1 MEQAYNVFLLLGGIG
16 LFLFGISYM
25 GKGLEQ
31 AAGDNLR
38 VWLEKL
44 TTSPLKAVLV
54 GALATAAIQS
64 SGATMVMAVGF
75 VNAEMMTLS
84 QALYIMLGASIGTT
98 ITAQII
104 ALDIDPWA
112 PLILFIGIVLTQFIK
127 NRTAKKAG
135 AIVLGFGILFVGIN
149 LMGDAVKAMELGGL
163 VGNFLHN
170 VHNPVLSLLFG
181 ALFTLV
187 IQSSSAAV
195 GILQVIVAS
204 SLGATMGLEEV
215 VYMIMGMNVGAVAP
229 LVISSLSGNR
239 VTKRAAAAQTAV
251 KLLSAI
257 TFSILML
264 LIPAI
269 VNFVKGLSPSDVSRQ
284 VANFHTIYNSVS
296 AVLMFPLIKPVA
308 KMAEKIMPDAPG
320 DELFSRKLLYVT
332 NDLSKS
338 PAIMITQAHAEMMR
352 FADVCRTNLHTALES
367 FFERSEDKAEL
378 VIEREKTIN
387 YLNHEI
393 NSYLVSLY
401 SKGLPENDVSR
412 ISTMLSVTSDLER
425 IGDLAENIAEYTQA
439 SASNRAKFSD
449 DALRDLG
456 EMAERVEYMVD
467 LSMKAY
473 DQEDR
478 GLLAEARDVED
489 SVDAMQEEK
498 TENHIERLKANICD
512 PRGGVI
518 YTDMV
523 SDLERIADHAMNIAE
538 GMLGI
543 NASIEELAVEV

>member
-16 LFLFGISYM
+16 LFLFGINYM

-38 VWLEKL
+38 VWLERL

-75 VNAEMMTLS
+75 VNAQMMTLS

-112 PLILFIGIVLTQFIK
+112 PLILFIGILLTQFIK

-149 LMGDAVKAMELGGL
+149 LMGDAVKAMELGGM
-163 VGNFLHN
+163 VAGFLHN

-181 ALFTLV
+181 AVFTLV

-204 SLGATMGLEEV
+204 SLGASMGLEEV

-229 LVISSLSGNR
+229 LVLSALSGNR
-239 VTKRAAAAQTAV
+239 LSKRAAASQTAI

-257 TFSILML
+257 SFSILML
-264 LIPAI
+264 IFPAI
-269 VNFVKGLSPSDVSRQ
+269 IAFVKNLSPNDVSRQ

-308 KMAEKIMPDAPG
+308 KLAEKLMPDSAE
-320 DELFSRKLLYVT
+320 DEFYYRKLLYCS
-332 NDLSKS
+332 NDVSKS
-338 PAIMITQAHAEMMR
+338 PAIMITQAHKEIMR
-352 FADVCRTNLHTALES
+352 FADICRANLHTALES
-367 FFERSEDKAEL
+367 FFDRDEDKAEA

-387 YLNHEI
+387 FLNHEI

-401 SKGLPENDVSR
+401 GKGLHESDVSR
-412 ISTMLSVTSDLER
+412 VSTMLSVASDLER
-425 IGDLAENIAEYTQA
+425 IGDLAENIAEYTQIA
-439 SASNRAKFSD
+439 ASNKAKFSPA
-449 DALRDLG
+449 ALDDLG
-456 EMAERVEYMVD
+456 EMAEKVEYMVD
-467 LSMKAY
+467 LSMKCY
-473 DQEDR
+473 DKEDR
-478 GLLAEARDVED
+478 ELLAEARAVEEQ
-489 SVDAMQEEK
+489 VDAMQEEK
-498 TENHIERLKANICD
+498 TENHIERLKAEICD
-512 PRGGVI
+512 PRGGVV

-523 SDLERIADHAMNIAE
+523 SDLERISDHATNIAE
-538 GMLGI
+538 GILGI

>member
-16 LFLFGISYM
+16 LFLFGINYM

-38 VWLEKL
+38 VWLERL

-75 VNAEMMTLS
+75 VNAQMMTLS

-112 PLILFIGIVLTQFIK
+112 PLILFIGILLTQFIK

-149 LMGDAVKAMELGGL
+149 LMGDAVKAMELGGM
-163 VGNFLHN
+163 VAGFLHN

-181 ALFTLV
+181 AVFTLV

-204 SLGATMGLEEV
+204 SLGASMGLEEV

-229 LVISSLSGNR
+229 LVLSALSGNR
-239 VTKRAAAAQTAV
+239 LSKRAAASQTAI

-257 TFSILML
+257 SFSILML
-264 LIPAI
+264 IFPAI
-269 VNFVKGLSPSDVSRQ
+269 IAFVKNLSPNDVSRQ

-308 KMAEKIMPDAPG
+308 KLAEKLMPDSAE
-320 DELFSRKLLYVT
+320 DEFYSRKLLYCS
-332 NDLSKS
+332 NDVSKS
-338 PAIMITQAHAEMMR
+338 PAIMITQAHKEIMR
-352 FADVCRTNLHTALES
+352 FADICRANLHTALES
-367 FFERSEDKAEL
+367 FFDRDEDKAEA

-387 YLNHEI
+387 FLNHEI

-401 SKGLPENDVSR
+401 GKGLHESDVSR
-412 ISTMLSVTSDLER
+412 VSTMLSVASDLER
-425 IGDLAENIAEYTQA
+425 IGDLAENIAEYTQIA
-439 SASNRAKFSD
+439 ASNKAKFSPA
-449 DALRDLG
+449 ALDDLG
-456 EMAERVEYMVD
+456 EMAEKVEYMVD
-467 LSMKAY
+467 LSMKCY
-473 DQEDR
+473 DKEGR
-478 GLLAEARDVED
+478 ELLAEARAVEEQ
-489 SVDAMQEEK
+489 VDAMQEEK
-498 TENHIERLKANICD
+498 TENHIERLKAEICD
-512 PRGGVI
+512 PRGGVV

-523 SDLERIADHAMNIAE
+523 SDLERISDHATNIAE
-538 GMLGI
+538 GILGI

>member
-84 QALYIMLGASIGTT
+84 QALYIMLGAGTT

-181 ALFTLV
+181 AVFTLV

-425 IGDLAENIAEYTQA
+425 IGDLAENIAEYTHGGSVHEGLRPGRQR
-439 SASNRAKFSD
+439 SA
-449 DALRDLG
+449 
-456 EMAERVEYMVD
+456 
-467 LSMKAY
+467 
-473 DQEDR
+473 
-478 GLLAEARDVED
+478 
-489 SVDAMQEEK
+489 
-498 TENHIERLKANICD
+498 
-512 PRGGVI
+512 RGG
-518 YTDMV
+518 
-523 SDLERIADHAMNIAE
+523 ERRRGFRGRHAGREDGEPHRTPE
-538 GMLGI
+538 GQHLRPARRGHLHRHGERPGTYRRPRHEHRRRH
-543 NASIEELAVEV
+543 AGHQRFHRRTGRGSIKNNC

>member
-181 ALFTLV
+181 AVFTLV

-239 VTKRAAAAQTAV
+239 LTKRAAAAQTAV

-269 VNFVKGLSPSDVSRQ
+269 VNLVKGLSPNDVSRQ

-308 KMAEKIMPDAPG
+308 KIAEKVMPDAPG

-367 FFERSEDKAEL
+367 FFERDEDKAEL

-387 YLNHEI
+387 FLNHEI

-439 SASNRAKFSD
+439 SASNRARFSD

-478 GLLAEARDVED
+478 DLLAEARDVED

>member
-181 ALFTLV
+181 AVFTLV

-478 GLLAEARDVED
+478 DLLAEARDVED

>member
-38 VWLEKL
+38 VWLQKL

-54 GALATAAIQS
+54 GALATAVIQS

-112 PLILFIGIVLTQFIK
+112 PLILFLGIVLTQFIK

-135 AIVLGFGILFVGIN
+135 NIVLGFGILFVGIN

-163 VGNFLHN
+163 VGSFLHN

-181 ALFTLV
+181 AVFTLV

-204 SLGATMGLEEV
+204 SLGASMGLEEV

-239 VTKRAAAAQTAV
+239 LTKRAAAAQTAV

-269 VNFVKGLSPSDVSRQ
+269 VSFVKGLSPNDVSRQ

-308 KMAEKIMPDAPG
+308 KIAEKVMPDAPG

-338 PAIMITQAHAEMMR
+338 PAIMITQARAELMR
-352 FADVCRTNLHTALES
+352 FADVCRANLHTALES
-367 FFERSEDKAEL
+367 FFERDEDKAEL

-387 YLNHEI
+387 FLNHEI

-449 DALRDLG
+449 DALHDLG
-456 EMAERVEYMVD
+456 DMAERVEYMVD

-478 GLLAEARDVED
+478 SLLSEARDVED

-523 SDLERIADHAMNIAE
+523 SDLERISDHAMNIAE

-543 NASIEELAVEV
+543 NASIEELQVEV

>member
-112 PLILFIGIVLTQFIK
+112 PLILFLGIVLTQFIK

-135 AIVLGFGILFVGIN
+135 NIVLGFGILFVGIN

-239 VTKRAAAAQTAV
+239 LTKRAAAAQTVV

-269 VNFVKGLSPSDVSRQ
+269 VNLVKGLSPNDVSRQ

-338 PAIMITQAHAEMMR
+338 PAIMITQARAELMR
-352 FADVCRTNLHTALES
+352 FADVCRANLHTALES
-367 FFERSEDKAEL
+367 FFERDEDKAEL

-387 YLNHEI
+387 FLNHEI

-439 SASNRAKFSD
+439 SASNRAKFSE
-449 DALRDLG
+449 DALHDLG
-456 EMAERVEYMVD
+456 DMAERVEYMVD

-478 GLLAEARDVED
+478 SLLSEARDVED

-523 SDLERIADHAMNIAE
+523 SDLERISDHAMNIAE

-543 NASIEELAVEV
+543 NASIEELQVEV

>member
-38 VWLEKL
+38 VWLQKL

-54 GALATAAIQS
+54 GALATAVIQS

-112 PLILFIGIVLTQFIK
+112 PLILFLGIVLTQFIK

-135 AIVLGFGILFVGIN
+135 NIVLGFGILFVGIN

-181 ALFTLV
+181 AVFTLV

-204 SLGATMGLEEV
+204 SLGASMGLEEV

-239 VTKRAAAAQTAV
+239 LTKRAAAAQTAV

-269 VNFVKGLSPSDVSRQ
+269 VSLVKGLSPNDVSRQ

-308 KMAEKIMPDAPG
+308 KIAEKVMPDAPG

-338 PAIMITQAHAEMMR
+338 PAIMITQARAELMR
-352 FADVCRTNLHTALES
+352 FADVCRANLHTALES
-367 FFERSEDKAEL
+367 FFERDEDKAEL
-378 VIEREKTIN
+378 VLEREKTIN
-387 YLNHEI
+387 FLNHEI

-439 SASNRAKFSD
+439 SASNRAKFSE
-449 DALRDLG
+449 DALHDLG
-456 EMAERVEYMVD
+456 DMAERVEYMVD

-478 GLLAEARDVED
+478 SLLSEARDVED

-523 SDLERIADHAMNIAE
+523 SDLERISDHAMNIAE

-543 NASIEELAVEV
+543 NASIEELQVEV

>member
-1 MEQAYNVFLLLGGIG
+1 MEQAYNVFLLMGGIG
-16 LFLFGISYM
+16 LFLFGINYM

-38 VWLEKL
+38 VWLERL

-75 VNAEMMTLS
+75 VNAQMMTLS

-112 PLILFIGIVLTQFIK
+112 PLILFIGILLTQFIK

-163 VGNFLHN
+163 VASFLHN

-181 ALFTLV
+181 AVFTLV
-187 IQSSSAAV
+187 IQSSSASV

-204 SLGATMGLEEV
+204 SLGASMGLEEV

-229 LVISSLSGNR
+229 LVLSALSGNR
-239 VTKRAAAAQTAV
+239 LSKRAAASQTAI

-257 TFSILML
+257 SFSILML
-264 LIPAI
+264 LFPAI
-269 VNFVKGLSPSDVSRQ
+269 LSFVKNLSPNDVSRQ

-308 KMAEKIMPDAPG
+308 KLAEKLMPDSPE
-320 DELFSRKLLYVT
+320 DEFYSRKLLYCS
-332 NDLSKS
+332 NDVSKS
-338 PAIMITQAHAEMMR
+338 PAIMITQAHKEIMR
-352 FADVCRTNLHTALES
+352 FADICRANLHTALES
-367 FFERSEDKAEL
+367 FFDRDEDKAEA

-387 YLNHEI
+387 FLNHEI

-401 SKGLPENDVSR
+401 GKGLHESDVSR
-412 ISTMLSVTSDLER
+412 VSTMLSVASDLER
-425 IGDLAENIAEYTQA
+425 IGDLAENIAEYTQIA
-439 SASNRAKFSD
+439 ASNKAKFSPA
-449 DALRDLG
+449 ALDDLG
-456 EMAERVEYMVD
+456 EMAEKVEYMVD
-467 LSMKAY
+467 LSMKCY
-473 DQEDR
+473 DKEDR
-478 GLLAEARDVED
+478 ELLAEARAVEEQ
-489 SVDAMQEEK
+489 VDAMQEEK
-498 TENHIERLKANICD
+498 TENHIERLKAEICD
-512 PRGGVI
+512 PRGGVV

-523 SDLERIADHAMNIAE
+523 SDLERISDHATNIAE
-538 GMLGI
+538 GILGI

>member
-135 AIVLGFGILFVGIN
+135 NIVLGFGILFVGIN

-239 VTKRAAAAQTAV
+239 VTKRAAAAQTSV

-439 SASNRAKFSD
+439 SAANRAKFSD

-478 GLLAEARDVED
+478 DLLAEARDVED

>member
-1 MEQAYNVFLLLGGIG
+1 M
-16 LFLFGISYM
+16 
-25 GKGLEQ
+25 
-31 AAGDNLR
+31 
-38 VWLEKL
+38 
-44 TTSPLKAVLV
+44 
-54 GALATAAIQS
+54 
-64 SGATMVMAVGF
+64 
-75 VNAEMMTLS
+75 
-84 QALYIMLGASIGTT
+84 
-98 ITAQII
+98 
-104 ALDIDPWA
+104 
-112 PLILFIGIVLTQFIK
+112 
-127 NRTAKKAG
+127 
-135 AIVLGFGILFVGIN
+135 
-149 LMGDAVKAMELGGL
+149 
-163 VGNFLHN
+163 
-170 VHNPVLSLLFG
+170 
-181 ALFTLV
+181 
-187 IQSSSAAV
+187 
-195 GILQVIVAS
+195 
-204 SLGATMGLEEV
+204 
-215 VYMIMGMNVGAVAP
+215 
-229 LVISSLSGNR
+229 
-239 VTKRAAAAQTAV
+239 
-251 KLLSAI
+251 
-257 TFSILML
+257 
-264 LIPAI
+264 
-269 VNFVKGLSPSDVSRQ
+269 
-284 VANFHTIYNSVS
+284 ANFHTIYNSVS

-478 GLLAEARDVED
+478 DLLAEARDVED

>member
-1 MEQAYNVFLLLGGIG
+1 MEQVYNVFLLLGGIG

-75 VNAEMMTLS
+75 VNAQMMTLS
-84 QALYIMLGASIGTT
+84 QALYVMLGASIGTT

-112 PLILFIGIVLTQFIK
+112 PLILFIGILLTQFIK
-127 NRTAKKAG
+127 NRMAKKAG

-163 VGNFLHN
+163 VGSFLHN
-170 VHNPVLSLLFG
+170 VHNPILAVLFG
-181 ALFTLV
+181 CLFTLV

-195 GILQVIVAS
+195 GILQVLVAS
-204 SLGATMGLEEV
+204 SLGSSLNLEEV
-215 VYMIMGMNVGAVAP
+215 VFMIMGMNIGAVAP

-239 VTKRAAAAQTAV
+239 LSKRAAASQTAI
-251 KLLSAI
+251 KILSAVL
-257 TFSILML
+257 FSILML
-264 LIPAI
+264 IFPAI
-269 VNFVKGLSPSDVSRQ
+269 VTFVKNLSPNDVSRQ
-284 VANFHTIYNSVS
+284 VANFHTIYNTVC

-308 KMAEKIMPDAPG
+308 NMAEKLMPDSAE
-320 DELFSRKLLYVT
+320 DEFYSRKLLYCTTDV
-332 NDLSKS
+332 SKS
-338 PAIMITQAHAEMMR
+338 PAIMITQAHKEIMR
-352 FADVCRTNLHTALES
+352 FADICRGNLHTALES
-367 FFERSEDKAEL
+367 FFEHNEDKAEA

-387 YLNHEI
+387 FLNHEI

-401 SKGLPENDVSR
+401 GKGLHESDVSR
-412 ISTMLSVTSDLER
+412 VSTMLSVASDLER
-425 IGDLAENIAEYTQA
+425 IGDLAENIAEYTQIA
-439 SASNRAKFSD
+439 SSNRAKFSD
-449 DALRDLG
+449 AGLRDLS
-456 EMAERVEYMVD
+456 EMAEKVEYMVD

-473 DQEDR
+473 DKEDR
-478 GLLAEARDVED
+478 QLLEEARAVEE

-498 TENHIERLKANICD
+498 TENHIERLKQNICD

-523 SDLERIADHAMNIAE
+523 SDLERISDHAMNIAE

>member
-181 ALFTLV
+181 AVFTLV

-478 GLLAEARDVED
+478 DLLAEARDVED
-489 SVDAMQEEK
+489 SVDDMQEEK

>member
-112 PLILFIGIVLTQFIK
+112 PLILFLGIVLTQFIK

-149 LMGDAVKAMELGGL
+149 LMGDAVKAMELGGR

-181 ALFTLV
+181 AVFTLV

-239 VTKRAAAAQTAV
+239 LTKRAAAAQTAV

-338 PAIMITQAHAEMMR
+338 PAIMITQEHAEMMR

-478 GLLAEARDVED
+478 DLLAEARDVED
-489 SVDAMQEEK
+489 SVDDMQEEK

>member
-16 LFLFGISYM
+16 LFLFGINYM

-75 VNAEMMTLS
+75 VNAQMMTLS

-112 PLILFIGIVLTQFIK
+112 PLILFIGILLTQFIK

-149 LMGDAVKAMELGGL
+149 LMGDAVKAMELGGM
-163 VGNFLHN
+163 VASFLHN

-181 ALFTLV
+181 AVFTLV

-204 SLGATMGLEEV
+204 SLGASMGLEEV

-229 LVISSLSGNR
+229 LVLSALSGNR
-239 VTKRAAAAQTAV
+239 LSKRAAASQTAI

-257 TFSILML
+257 SFSILML
-264 LIPAI
+264 IFPAI
-269 VNFVKGLSPSDVSRQ
+269 ITFVKNLSPNDVSRQ

-308 KMAEKIMPDAPG
+308 KLAEKLMPDSAE
-320 DELFSRKLLYVT
+320 DEFYSRKLLYCS
-332 NDLSKS
+332 NDVSKS
-338 PAIMITQAHAEMMR
+338 PAIMITQAHKEIMR
-352 FADVCRTNLHTALES
+352 FADICRANLHTALES
-367 FFERSEDKAEL
+367 FFDRDEDKAEA

-387 YLNHEI
+387 FLNHEI

-401 SKGLPENDVSR
+401 GKGLHESDVSR
-412 ISTMLSVTSDLER
+412 VSTMLSVASDLER
-425 IGDLAENIAEYTQA
+425 IGDLAENIAEYTQIA
-439 SASNRAKFSD
+439 ASNKAKFSPA
-449 DALRDLG
+449 ALDDLG
-456 EMAERVEYMVD
+456 EMAEKVEYMVD
-467 LSMKAY
+467 LSMKCY
-473 DQEDR
+473 DKEDR
-478 GLLAEARDVED
+478 ELLTEARAVEEQ
-489 SVDAMQEEK
+489 VDAMQEEK
-498 TENHIERLKANICD
+498 TENHIERLKAEICD
-512 PRGGVI
+512 PRGGVV

-523 SDLERIADHAMNIAE
+523 SDLERISDHATNIAE
-538 GMLGI
+538 GILGI

>member
-181 ALFTLV
+181 AVFTLV

-308 KMAEKIMPDAPG
+308 KIAEKVMPDAPG

-387 YLNHEI
+387 FLNHEI

-478 GLLAEARDVED
+478 DLLAEARDVED

>member
-149 LMGDAVKAMELGGL
+149 PMGDAVKAMELGGL

-181 ALFTLV
+181 AVFTLV

-239 VTKRAAAAQTAV
+239 VTKRAATAQTAV

-478 GLLAEARDVED
+478 DLLAEAREVED

>member
-75 VNAEMMTLS
+75 VNAQMMTLS

-112 PLILFIGIVLTQFIK
+112 PLILFIGLLLTQFIK

-163 VGNFLHN
+163 VASFLHN

-187 IQSSSAAV
+187 IQSSSASV

-204 SLGATMGLEEV
+204 SLGASMGLEEV

-229 LVISSLSGNR
+229 LVLSALSGNR
-239 VTKRAAAAQTAV
+239 LSKRAATSQTAI

-257 TFSILML
+257 SFSILML
-264 LIPAI
+264 IFPAI
-269 VNFVKGLSPSDVSRQ
+269 IAFVKNLSPNDVSRQ

-308 KMAEKIMPDAPG
+308 KLAEKLMPDSAE
-320 DELFSRKLLYVT
+320 DEFYSRKLLYCS
-332 NDLSKS
+332 NDVSKS
-338 PAIMITQAHAEMMR
+338 PAIMITQAHKEIMR
-352 FADVCRTNLHTALES
+352 FADICRANLHTALES
-367 FFERSEDKAEL
+367 FFDRDEDKAEA

-387 YLNHEI
+387 FLNHEI

-401 SKGLPENDVSR
+401 GKGLHESDVSR
-412 ISTMLSVTSDLER
+412 VSTMLSVASDLER
-425 IGDLAENIAEYTQA
+425 IGDLAENIAEYTQIV
-439 SASNRAKFSD
+439 ASNKAKFSPA
-449 DALRDLG
+449 ALDDLG
-456 EMAERVEYMVD
+456 EMAEKVEYMVD

-473 DQEDR
+473 DKEDR
-478 GLLAEARDVED
+478 ELLAEARAVEEQ
-489 SVDAMQEEK
+489 VDAMQEEK
-498 TENHIERLKANICD
+498 TENHIERLKAEICD
-512 PRGGVI
+512 PRGGVV

-523 SDLERIADHAMNIAE
+523 SDLERISDHATNIAE
-538 GMLGI
+538 GILGI

>member
-75 VNAEMMTLS
+75 VNAQMMTLS

-112 PLILFIGIVLTQFIK
+112 PLILFIGLLLAQFIK
-127 NRTAKKAG
+127 NRTAKKIG

-163 VGNFLHN
+163 VASFLHN

-181 ALFTLV
+181 AAFTLV
-187 IQSSSAAV
+187 IQSSSASV

-204 SLGATMGLEEV
+204 SLGASMGLEEV

-229 LVISSLSGNR
+229 LVLSALSGNR
-239 VTKRAAAAQTAV
+239 LSKRAAASQTAI

-257 TFSILML
+257 SFSILML
-264 LIPAI
+264 IFPAI
-269 VNFVKGLSPSDVSRQ
+269 IAFVKNLSPNDVSRQ

-308 KMAEKIMPDAPG
+308 KLAEKLMPDSPE
-320 DELFSRKLLYVT
+320 DEFYSRKLLYCS
-332 NDLSKS
+332 NDVSKS
-338 PAIMITQAHAEMMR
+338 PAIMITQAHKEIMR
-352 FADVCRTNLHTALES
+352 FADICRANLHTALES
-367 FFERSEDKAEL
+367 FFDRDEDKAEA

-387 YLNHEI
+387 FLNHEI

-401 SKGLPENDVSR
+401 GKGLHESDVSR
-412 ISTMLSVTSDLER
+412 VSTMLSVASDLER
-425 IGDLAENIAEYTQA
+425 IGDLAENIAEYTQIA
-439 SASNRAKFSD
+439 ASNKAKFSPA
-449 DALRDLG
+449 ALDDLG
-456 EMAERVEYMVD
+456 EMAEKVEYMVD

-473 DQEDR
+473 DKEDR
-478 GLLAEARDVED
+478 ELLAEARAVEEQ
-489 SVDAMQEEK
+489 VDAMQEEK
-498 TENHIERLKANICD
+498 TENHIERLKAEICD
-512 PRGGVI
+512 PRGGVV

-523 SDLERIADHAMNIAE
+523 SDLERISDHATNIAE
-538 GMLGI
+538 GILGI

>member
-1 MEQAYNVFLLLGGIG
+1 M
-16 LFLFGISYM
+16 
-25 GKGLEQ
+25 
-31 AAGDNLR
+31 
-38 VWLEKL
+38 
-44 TTSPLKAVLV
+44 
-54 GALATAAIQS
+54 
-64 SGATMVMAVGF
+64 
-75 VNAEMMTLS
+75 
-84 QALYIMLGASIGTT
+84 
-98 ITAQII
+98 
-104 ALDIDPWA
+104 
-112 PLILFIGIVLTQFIK
+112 
-127 NRTAKKAG
+127 
-135 AIVLGFGILFVGIN
+135 
-149 LMGDAVKAMELGGL
+149 
-163 VGNFLHN
+163 
-170 VHNPVLSLLFG
+170 
-181 ALFTLV
+181 
-187 IQSSSAAV
+187 
-195 GILQVIVAS
+195 
-204 SLGATMGLEEV
+204 
-215 VYMIMGMNVGAVAP
+215 AP

-387 YLNHEI
+387 YLN
-393 NSYLVSLY
+393 
-401 SKGLPENDVSR
+401 PR

-478 GLLAEARDVED
+478 DLLAEARDVED

>member
-75 VNAEMMTLS
+75 VNAQMMTLS

-112 PLILFIGIVLTQFIK
+112 PLILFIGLLLAQFIK
-127 NRTAKKAG
+127 NRTAKKIG

-163 VGNFLHN
+163 VASFLHN

-181 ALFTLV
+181 AAFTLV
-187 IQSSSAAV
+187 IQRSSASV

-204 SLGATMGLEEV
+204 SLGASMGLEEV

-229 LVISSLSGNR
+229 LVLSALSGNR
-239 VTKRAAAAQTAV
+239 LSKRAAASQTAI

-257 TFSILML
+257 SFSILML
-264 LIPAI
+264 IFPAI
-269 VNFVKGLSPSDVSRQ
+269 ITFVKNLSPNDVSRQ

-308 KMAEKIMPDAPG
+308 KLAEKLMPDSAE
-320 DELFSRKLLYVT
+320 DEFYSRKLLYCS
-332 NDLSKS
+332 NDVSKS
-338 PAIMITQAHAEMMR
+338 PAIMITQAHKEIMR
-352 FADVCRTNLHTALES
+352 FADICRANLHTALES
-367 FFERSEDKAEL
+367 FFDRDEDKAEA

-387 YLNHEI
+387 FLNHEI

-401 SKGLPENDVSR
+401 GKGLHESDVSR
-412 ISTMLSVTSDLER
+412 VSTMLSVASDLER
-425 IGDLAENIAEYTQA
+425 IGDLAENIAEYTQIA
-439 SASNRAKFSD
+439 ASNKAKFSPA
-449 DALRDLG
+449 ALDDLG
-456 EMAERVEYMVD
+456 EMAEKVEYMVD
-467 LSMKAY
+467 LSMKCY
-473 DQEDR
+473 DKEDR
-478 GLLAEARDVED
+478 ELLAEARAVEEQ
-489 SVDAMQEEK
+489 VDAMQEEK
-498 TENHIERLKANICD
+498 TENHIERLKAEICD
-512 PRGGVI
+512 PRGGVV

-523 SDLERIADHAMNIAE
+523 SDLERISDHATNIAE
-538 GMLGI
+538 GILGI

>member
-16 LFLFGISYM
+16 LFLFGINYM

-38 VWLEKL
+38 VWLERL

-75 VNAEMMTLS
+75 VNAQMMTLS

-112 PLILFIGIVLTQFIK
+112 PLILFIGILLTQFIK

-163 VGNFLHN
+163 VASFLHN

-181 ALFTLV
+181 AAFTLV
-187 IQSSSAAV
+187 IQSSSASV

-204 SLGATMGLEEV
+204 SLGASMGLEEV

-229 LVISSLSGNR
+229 LVLSALSGNR
-239 VTKRAAAAQTAV
+239 LSKRAAASQTAI
-251 KLLSAI
+251 KILSALS
-257 TFSILML
+257 FSILML
-264 LIPAI
+264 IFPAI
-269 VNFVKGLSPSDVSRQ
+269 IAFVKNLSPNDVSRQ

-308 KMAEKIMPDAPG
+308 KLAEKLMPDSAE
-320 DELFSRKLLYVT
+320 DEFFSRKLLYCS
-332 NDLSKS
+332 NDVSKS
-338 PAIMITQAHAEMMR
+338 PAIMITQAHKEIMR
-352 FADVCRTNLHTALES
+352 FADICRANLHTALES
-367 FFERSEDKAEL
+367 FFDRDEDKAEA

-387 YLNHEI
+387 FLNHEI

-401 SKGLPENDVSR
+401 GKGLHESDVSR
-412 ISTMLSVTSDLER
+412 VSTMLSVASDLER
-425 IGDLAENIAEYTQA
+425 IGDLAENIAEYTQIA
-439 SASNRAKFSD
+439 ASNKAKFSPA
-449 DALRDLG
+449 ALDDLG
-456 EMAERVEYMVD
+456 EMAEKVEYMVD
-467 LSMKAY
+467 LSMKCY
-473 DQEDR
+473 DKEDR
-478 GLLAEARDVED
+478 ELLAEARAVEEQ
-489 SVDAMQEEK
+489 VDAMQEEK
-498 TENHIERLKANICD
+498 TENHIERLKAEICD
-512 PRGGVI
+512 PRGGVV

-523 SDLERIADHAMNIAE
+523 SDLERISDHATNIAE
-538 GMLGI
+538 GILGI

>member
-75 VNAEMMTLS
+75 VNAQMMTLS

-112 PLILFIGIVLTQFIK
+112 PLILFLGIVLTQFIK

-135 AIVLGFGILFVGIN
+135 NIVLGFGILFVGIN

-257 TFSILML
+257 SFSILML
-264 LIPAI
+264 IFPAI
-269 VNFVKGLSPSDVSRQ
+269 LSFVKNLSPNDVSRQ

-308 KMAEKIMPDAPG
+308 KLAEKLMPDSPE
-320 DELFSRKLLYVT
+320 DEFYSRKLLYCT
-332 NDLSKS
+332 NDVSKS
-338 PAIMITQAHAEMMR
+338 PAIMITQAHKEIMR
-352 FADVCRTNLHTALES
+352 FADICRANLHTALES
-367 FFERSEDKAEL
+367 FFDRDEDKAEA

-387 YLNHEI
+387 FLNHEI

-401 SKGLPENDVSR
+401 GKGLHESDVSR
-412 ISTMLSVTSDLER
+412 VSTMLSVASDLER
-425 IGDLAENIAEYTQA
+425 IGDLAENIAEYTQIA
-439 SASNRAKFSD
+439 ASNKAKFSPA
-449 DALRDLG
+449 ALDDLG
-456 EMAERVEYMVD
+456 EMAEKVEYMVD

-473 DQEDR
+473 DKEDR
-478 GLLAEARDVED
+478 ELLAEAREVEEQ
-489 SVDAMQEEK
+489 VDAMQEEK

>member
-54 GALATAAIQS
+54 GALATAVIQS

-112 PLILFIGIVLTQFIK
+112 PLILFLGIVLTQFIK

-135 AIVLGFGILFVGIN
+135 NIVLGFGILFVGIN

-181 ALFTLV
+181 AVFTLV

-204 SLGATMGLEEV
+204 SLGASMGLEEV

-239 VTKRAAAAQTAV
+239 LTKRAAAAQTAV

-257 TFSILML
+257 TFSILIL

-269 VNFVKGLSPSDVSRQ
+269 VSFVKGLSPNDVSRQ

-308 KMAEKIMPDAPG
+308 KIAEKVMPDAPG

-338 PAIMITQAHAEMMR
+338 PAIMITQARAELMR
-352 FADVCRTNLHTALES
+352 FADVCRANLHTALES
-367 FFERSEDKAEL
+367 FFERDEDKAEL
-378 VIEREKTIN
+378 VLEREKTIN
-387 YLNHEI
+387 FLNHEI

-439 SASNRAKFSD
+439 SASNRAKFSE
-449 DALRDLG
+449 DALHDLG
-456 EMAERVEYMVD
+456 DMAERVEYMVD

-478 GLLAEARDVED
+478 SLLSEARDVED

-523 SDLERIADHAMNIAE
+523 SDLERISDHAMNIAE

-543 NASIEELAVEV
+543 NASIEELQVEV

>member
-16 LFLFGISYM
+16 LFLFGINYM

-38 VWLEKL
+38 VWLERL

-75 VNAEMMTLS
+75 VNAQMMTLS

-112 PLILFIGIVLTQFIK
+112 PLILFIGILLTQFIK
-127 NRTAKKAG
+127 NRTATKAG

-149 LMGDAVKAMELGGL
+149 LMGDAVKAMELGGM
-163 VGNFLHN
+163 VAGFLHN

-181 ALFTLV
+181 AVFTLV

-204 SLGATMGLEEV
+204 SLGASMGLEEV

-229 LVISSLSGNR
+229 LVLSALSGNR
-239 VTKRAAAAQTAV
+239 LSKRAAASQTAI

-257 TFSILML
+257 SFSILML
-264 LIPAI
+264 IFPAI
-269 VNFVKGLSPSDVSRQ
+269 IAFVKNLSPNDVSRQ

-308 KMAEKIMPDAPG
+308 KLAEKLMPDSAE
-320 DELFSRKLLYVT
+320 DEFYSRKLLYCS
-332 NDLSKS
+332 NDVSKS
-338 PAIMITQAHAEMMR
+338 PAIMITQAHKEIMR
-352 FADVCRTNLHTALES
+352 FADICRANLHTALES
-367 FFERSEDKAEL
+367 FFDRDEDKAEA

-387 YLNHEI
+387 FLNHEI

-401 SKGLPENDVSR
+401 GKGLHESDVSR
-412 ISTMLSVTSDLER
+412 VSTMLSVASDLER
-425 IGDLAENIAEYTQA
+425 IGDLAENIAEYTQIA
-439 SASNRAKFSD
+439 ASNKAKFSPA
-449 DALRDLG
+449 ALDDLG
-456 EMAERVEYMVD
+456 EMAEKVEYMVD
-467 LSMKAY
+467 LSMKCY
-473 DQEDR
+473 DKEDR
-478 GLLAEARDVED
+478 ELLAEARAVEEQ
-489 SVDAMQEEK
+489 VDAMQEEK
-498 TENHIERLKANICD
+498 TENHIERLKAEICD
-512 PRGGVI
+512 PRGGVV

-523 SDLERIADHAMNIAE
+523 SDLERISDHATNIAE
-538 GMLGI
+538 GILGI

>member
-181 ALFTLV
+181 AVFTLV

-239 VTKRAAAAQTAV
+239 LTKRAAAAQTAV

-269 VNFVKGLSPSDVSRQ
+269 VNFVKGLSPNDVSRQ

-478 GLLAEARDVED
+478 DLLAEARDVED

>member
-75 VNAEMMTLS
+75 VNAQMMTLS

-112 PLILFIGIVLTQFIK
+112 PLILFLGIVLTQFIK

-135 AIVLGFGILFVGIN
+135 NIVLGFGILFVGIN

-163 VGNFLHN
+163 VASFLHN

-229 LVISSLSGNR
+229 LVLSALSGNR
-239 VTKRAAAAQTAV
+239 LSKRAAASQTAI

-257 TFSILML
+257 SFSILML

-269 VNFVKGLSPSDVSRQ
+269 VNLVKGLSPNDVSRQ

-308 KMAEKIMPDAPG
+308 KLAEKLMPDSAE
-320 DELFSRKLLYVT
+320 DEFYSRKLLYCT
-332 NDLSKS
+332 NDVSKS
-338 PAIMITQAHAEMMR
+338 PAIMITQAHKEIMR
-352 FADVCRTNLHTALES
+352 FADICRANLHTALES
-367 FFERSEDKAEL
+367 FFDRDEDKAEA

-387 YLNHEI
+387 FLNHEI
-393 NSYLVSLY
+393 NTYLVSLY
-401 SKGLPENDVSR
+401 GKGLHESDVSR
-412 ISTMLSVTSDLER
+412 VSTMLSVASDLER
-425 IGDLAENIAEYTQA
+425 IGDLAENIAEYTQIA
-439 SASNRAKFSD
+439 ASNKAKFSPA
-449 DALRDLG
+449 ALDDLG
-456 EMAERVEYMVD
+456 EMAEKVEYMVD
-467 LSMKAY
+467 LSMKCY
-473 DQEDR
+473 DKEDR
-478 GLLAEARDVED
+478 ELLAEARAVEEQ
-489 SVDAMQEEK
+489 VDAMQEEK
-498 TENHIERLKANICD
+498 TENHIERLKAEICD
-512 PRGGVI
+512 PRGGVV

-523 SDLERIADHAMNIAE
+523 SDLERISDHATNIAE
-538 GMLGI
+538 GILGI

>member
-16 LFLFGISYM
+16 LFLFGINYM

-38 VWLEKL
+38 VWLERL

-75 VNAEMMTLS
+75 VNAQMMTLS

-112 PLILFIGIVLTQFIK
+112 PLILFIGILLTQFIK
-127 NRTAKKAG
+127 NRTAKKIG

-149 LMGDAVKAMELGGL
+149 LMGDAVKAMELGGM
-163 VGNFLHN
+163 VAGFLHN

-181 ALFTLV
+181 AVFTLV

-204 SLGATMGLEEV
+204 SLGASMGLEEV

-229 LVISSLSGNR
+229 LVLSALSGNR
-239 VTKRAAAAQTAV
+239 LSKRAAASQTAI

-257 TFSILML
+257 SFSILML
-264 LIPAI
+264 IFPAI
-269 VNFVKGLSPSDVSRQ
+269 IAFVKNLSPNDVSRQ

-308 KMAEKIMPDAPG
+308 KLAEKLMPDSAE
-320 DELFSRKLLYVT
+320 DEFYSRKLLYCS
-332 NDLSKS
+332 NDVSKS
-338 PAIMITQAHAEMMR
+338 PAIMITQAHKEIMR
-352 FADVCRTNLHTALES
+352 FADICRANLHTALES
-367 FFERSEDKAEL
+367 FFDRDEDKAEA

-387 YLNHEI
+387 FLNHEI

-401 SKGLPENDVSR
+401 GKGLHESDVSR
-412 ISTMLSVTSDLER
+412 VSTMLSVASDLER
-425 IGDLAENIAEYTQA
+425 IGDLAENIAEYTQIA
-439 SASNRAKFSD
+439 ASNKAKFSPA
-449 DALRDLG
+449 ALDDLG
-456 EMAERVEYMVD
+456 EMAEKVEYMVD
-467 LSMKAY
+467 LSMKCY
-473 DQEDR
+473 DKEDR
-478 GLLAEARDVED
+478 ELLAEARAVEEQ
-489 SVDAMQEEK
+489 VDAMQEEK
-498 TENHIERLKANICD
+498 TENHIERLKAEICD
-512 PRGGVI
+512 PRGGVV

-523 SDLERIADHAMNIAE
+523 SDLERISDHATNIAE
-538 GMLGI
+538 GILGI

>member
-54 GALATAAIQS
+54 GALATAVIQS

-112 PLILFIGIVLTQFIK
+112 PLILFLGIVLTQFIK

-135 AIVLGFGILFVGIN
+135 NIVLGFGILFVGIN

-181 ALFTLV
+181 AVFTLV

-204 SLGATMGLEEV
+204 SLGASMGLEEV

-239 VTKRAAAAQTAV
+239 LTKRAAAAQTAV

-269 VNFVKGLSPSDVSRQ
+269 VSLVKGLSPNDVSRQ

-308 KMAEKIMPDAPG
+308 KIAEKVMPDAPG

-338 PAIMITQAHAEMMR
+338 PAIMITQARAELMR
-352 FADVCRTNLHTALES
+352 FADVCRANLHTALES
-367 FFERSEDKAEL
+367 FFERDEDKAEL
-378 VIEREKTIN
+378 VLEREKTIN
-387 YLNHEI
+387 FLNHEI

-439 SASNRAKFSD
+439 SASNRAKFSE
-449 DALRDLG
+449 DALHDLG
-456 EMAERVEYMVD
+456 DMAERVEYMVD

-478 GLLAEARDVED
+478 SLLSEARDVED

-523 SDLERIADHAMNIAE
+523 SDLERISDHAMNIAE

-543 NASIEELAVEV
+543 NASIEELQVEV

>member
-44 TTSPLKAVLV
+44 TTSPLKAVVV

-75 VNAEMMTLS
+75 VNAQMMTLS
-84 QALYIMLGASIGTT
+84 QALYVMLGASIGTT

-112 PLILFIGIVLTQFIK
+112 PLILFLGILLTQFVK

-163 VGNFLHN
+163 VGSFLHN
-170 VHNPVLSLLFG
+170 VHNPVLAMLFG

-204 SLGATMGLEEV
+204 TLGATMGLEEV

-239 VTKRAAAAQTAV
+239 LTKRAAAAQTTV

-269 VNFVKGLSPSDVSRQ
+269 VNLVKGLSPNDVSRQ

-456 EMAERVEYMVD
+456 EMAEKVEYMVD

-478 GLLAEARDVED
+478 GLLAEVREVED
-489 SVDAMQEEK
+489 SVDDMQEEK

-523 SDLERIADHAMNIAE
+523 SDLERISDHAMNIAE

-543 NASIEELAVEV
+543 NASIEDLQVEV

>member
-75 VNAEMMTLS
+75 VNAQMMTLS

-112 PLILFIGIVLTQFIK
+112 PLILFIGLLLAQFIK
-127 NRTAKKAG
+127 NRTAKKIG

-163 VGNFLHN
+163 VASFLHN

-181 ALFTLV
+181 AAFTLV
-187 IQSSSAAV
+187 IQSSSASV

-204 SLGATMGLEEV
+204 SLGASMGLEEV

-229 LVISSLSGNR
+229 LVLSALSGNR
-239 VTKRAAAAQTAV
+239 LSKRAAASQTAI

-257 TFSILML
+257 SFSILML
-264 LIPAI
+264 IFPAI
-269 VNFVKGLSPSDVSRQ
+269 IAFVKNLSPNDVSRQ

-308 KMAEKIMPDAPG
+308 KLAEKLMPDSAE
-320 DELFSRKLLYVT
+320 DEFYSRKLLYCS
-332 NDLSKS
+332 NDVSKS
-338 PAIMITQAHAEMMR
+338 PAIMITQAHKEIMR
-352 FADVCRTNLHTALES
+352 FADICRANLHTALES
-367 FFERSEDKAEL
+367 FFDRDEDKAEA

-387 YLNHEI
+387 FLNHEI

-401 SKGLPENDVSR
+401 GKGLHESDVSR
-412 ISTMLSVTSDLER
+412 VSTMLSVASDLER
-425 IGDLAENIAEYTQA
+425 IGDLAENIAEYTQIA
-439 SASNRAKFSD
+439 ASNKAKFSPA
-449 DALRDLG
+449 ALDDLG
-456 EMAERVEYMVD
+456 EMAEKVEYMVD

-473 DQEDR
+473 DKEDR
-478 GLLAEARDVED
+478 ELLAEARAVEEQ
-489 SVDAMQEEK
+489 VDAMQEEK
-498 TENHIERLKANICD
+498 TENHIERLKAEICD
-512 PRGGVI
+512 PRGGVV

-523 SDLERIADHAMNIAE
+523 SDLERISDHATNIAE
-538 GMLGI
+538 GILGI

>member
-1 MEQAYNVFLLLGGIG
+1 MEQVYNVFLLLGGIG
-16 LFLFGISYM
+16 LFLFGISFM

-75 VNAEMMTLS
+75 VNAQMMTLS
-84 QALYIMLGASIGTT
+84 QALYVMLGASIGTT

-112 PLILFIGIVLTQFIK
+112 PLILFIGILLTQFIK

-135 AIVLGFGILFVGIN
+135 AIILGFGILFVGIN

-163 VGNFLHN
+163 VGSFLHN
-170 VHNPVLSLLFG
+170 VHNPILAILFG

-195 GILQVIVAS
+195 GILQVLVAS
-204 SLGATMGLEEV
+204 SLGASLDLEEV
-215 VYMIMGMNVGAVAP
+215 VFMIMGMNIGAVAP

-239 VTKRAAAAQTAV
+239 LSKRAAASQTAI
-251 KLLSAI
+251 KILSAI
-257 TFSILML
+257 LFSILML
-264 LIPAI
+264 IAPAI
-269 VNFVKGLSPSDVSRQ
+269 VSFVKNLSPNDVSRQ
-284 VANFHTIYNSVS
+284 VANFHTIYNTVS

-308 KMAEKIMPDAPG
+308 KMAEKLMPDSAE
-320 DELFSRKLLYVT
+320 DEFFSRKLLYVT
-332 NDLSKS
+332 NDVSKS
-338 PAIMITQAHAEMMR
+338 PAIMITQAHREIMR
-352 FADVCRTNLHTALES
+352 FADVCRANLHTALES
-367 FFERSEDKAEL
+367 FFERDEDKAET

-387 YLNHEI
+387 FLHHEI

-401 SKGLPENDVSR
+401 GKGLPESDVSR
-412 ISTMLSVTSDLER
+412 VSTMLSVASDLER
-425 IGDLAENIAEYTQA
+425 IGDLAENIAEYTQTA
-439 SASNRAKFSD
+439 ASNRAKFSD
-449 DALRDLG
+449 GGLKDLG

-473 DQEDR
+473 DKEDR
-478 GLLAEARDVED
+478 GLLEEARTVED

-498 TENHIERLKANICD
+498 TENHIERLKDNICE
-512 PRGGVI
+512 PRSGVI

-538 GMLGI
+538 GILGI
-543 NASIEELAVEV
+543 NASIEELQVEV

>member
-112 PLILFIGIVLTQFIK
+112 PLILFLGIVLTQFIK

-239 VTKRAAAAQTAV
+239 LTKRAAAAQTAV

-269 VNFVKGLSPSDVSRQ
+269 VNLVKGLSPNDVSRQ

-308 KMAEKIMPDAPG
+308 KIAEKVMPDAPG

-338 PAIMITQAHAEMMR
+338 PAIMITQARAELMR
-352 FADVCRTNLHTALES
+352 FADVCRANLHTALES
-367 FFERSEDKAEL
+367 FFERDEDKAEL

-387 YLNHEI
+387 FLNHEI

-439 SASNRAKFSD
+439 SASNRAKFSE
-449 DALRDLG
+449 DALHDLG
-456 EMAERVEYMVD
+456 DMAERVEYMVD

-478 GLLAEARDVED
+478 SLLSEARDVED

-523 SDLERIADHAMNIAE
+523 SDLERISDHAMNIAE
-538 GMLGI
+538 GMLVI
-543 NASIEELAVEV
+543 NASIEELQVEV

>member
-16 LFLFGISYM
+16 LFLFGINYM

-75 VNAEMMTLS
+75 VNAQMMTLS

-112 PLILFIGIVLTQFIK
+112 PLILFIGILLTQFIK

-163 VGNFLHN
+163 VASFLHN

-187 IQSSSAAV
+187 IQSSSASV

-204 SLGATMGLEEV
+204 SLGASMGLEEV

-229 LVISSLSGNR
+229 LVLSALSGNR
-239 VTKRAAAAQTAV
+239 LSKRAAASQTAI
-251 KLLSAI
+251 KILSALS
-257 TFSILML
+257 FSILML
-264 LIPAI
+264 IFPAI
-269 VNFVKGLSPSDVSRQ
+269 IAFVKNLSPNDVSRQ

-308 KMAEKIMPDAPG
+308 KIAEKLMPDSAE
-320 DELFSRKLLYVT
+320 DEFFSRKLLYCS
-332 NDLSKS
+332 NDVSKS
-338 PAIMITQAHAEMMR
+338 PSIMITQAHKEIMR
-352 FADVCRTNLHTALES
+352 FADICRANLHTALES
-367 FFERSEDKAEL
+367 FFDRDEDKAEA

-387 YLNHEI
+387 FLNHEI

-401 SKGLPENDVSR
+401 GKGLHESDVSR
-412 ISTMLSVTSDLER
+412 VSTMLSVASDLER
-425 IGDLAENIAEYTQA
+425 IGDLAENIAEYTQIA
-439 SASNRAKFSD
+439 ASNKAKFSPAAMD
-449 DALRDLG
+449 DLG
-456 EMAERVEYMVD
+456 EMAEKVEYMVD
-467 LSMKAY
+467 LSMKCY
-473 DQEDR
+473 DKEDR
-478 GLLAEARDVED
+478 ELLAEARAVEEQ
-489 SVDAMQEEK
+489 VDAMQEEK
-498 TENHIERLKANICD
+498 TENHIERLKAEICD
-512 PRGGVI
+512 PRGGVV

-523 SDLERIADHAMNIAE
+523 SDLERISDHATNIAE
-538 GMLGI
+538 GILGI

>member
-16 LFLFGISYM
+16 LFLFGINYM

-75 VNAEMMTLS
+75 VNAQMMTLS

-112 PLILFIGIVLTQFIK
+112 PLILFIGILLTQFIK

-163 VGNFLHN
+163 VASFLHN

-181 ALFTLV
+181 AVFTLV
-187 IQSSSAAV
+187 IQSSSASV

-204 SLGATMGLEEV
+204 SLGASMGLEEV
-215 VYMIMGMNVGAVAP
+215 VYMLMGMNVCAVAP
-229 LVISSLSGNR
+229 LVLSALSGNR
-239 VTKRAAAAQTAV
+239 LSKRAAASQTAI

-257 TFSILML
+257 SFSILML
-264 LIPAI
+264 LFPAI
-269 VNFVKGLSPSDVSRQ
+269 LSFVKNLSPNDVSRQ

-308 KMAEKIMPDAPG
+308 KLAEKLMPDSPE
-320 DELFSRKLLYVT
+320 DEFYSRKLLYCS
-332 NDLSKS
+332 NDVSKS
-338 PAIMITQAHAEMMR
+338 PAIMITQAHKEIMR
-352 FADVCRTNLHTALES
+352 FADICRANLHTALES
-367 FFERSEDKAEL
+367 FFDRDEDKAEA

-387 YLNHEI
+387 FLNHEI

-401 SKGLPENDVSR
+401 GKGLHESDVSR
-412 ISTMLSVTSDLER
+412 VSTMLSVASDLER
-425 IGDLAENIAEYTQA
+425 IGDLAENIAEYTQIA
-439 SASNRAKFSD
+439 ASNKAKFSPA
-449 DALRDLG
+449 ALDDLG
-456 EMAERVEYMVD
+456 EMAEKVEYMVD
-467 LSMKAY
+467 LSMKCY
-473 DQEDR
+473 DKEDR
-478 GLLAEARDVED
+478 ELLAEARAVEEQ
-489 SVDAMQEEK
+489 VDAMQEEK
-498 TENHIERLKANICD
+498 TENHIERLKAEICD
-512 PRGGVI
+512 PRGGVV

-523 SDLERIADHAMNIAE
+523 SDLERISDHATNIAE
-538 GMLGI
+538 GILGI

>member
-1 MEQAYNVFLLLGGIG
+1 MRF
-16 LFLFGISYM
+16 
-25 GKGLEQ
+25 
-31 AAGDNLR
+31 AAQR
-38 VWLEKL
+38 
-44 TTSPLKAVLV
+44 S
-54 GALATAAIQS
+54 
-64 SGATMVMAVGF
+64 
-75 VNAEMMTLS
+75 
-84 QALYIMLGASIGTT
+84 
-98 ITAQII
+98 
-104 ALDIDPWA
+104 
-112 PLILFIGIVLTQFIK
+112 
-127 NRTAKKAG
+127 
-135 AIVLGFGILFVGIN
+135 
-149 LMGDAVKAMELGGL
+149 
-163 VGNFLHN
+163 
-170 VHNPVLSLLFG
+170 
-181 ALFTLV
+181 
-187 IQSSSAAV
+187 V

-401 SKGLPENDVSR
+401 SKGLPDPC
-412 ISTMLSVTSDLER
+412 
-425 IGDLAENIAEYTQA
+425 
-439 SASNRAKFSD
+439 SASSGSSRKLCTADRSGKNQGIS
-449 DALRDLG
+449 
-456 EMAERVEYMVD
+456 EYYHRRCQNETGAIG
-467 LSMKAY
+467 SY
-473 DQEDR
+473 SFIRSSRSRQ
-478 GLLAEARDVED
+478 
-489 SVDAMQEEK
+489 
-498 TENHIERLKANICD
+498 NHTCIHSCQ
-512 PRGGVI
+512 
-518 YTDMV
+518 
-523 SDLERIADHAMNIAE
+523 
-538 GMLGI
+538 
-543 NASIEELAVEV
+543 

>member
-44 TTSPLKAVLV
+44 TTSPLKAVVV

-75 VNAEMMTLS
+75 VNAQMMTLS
-84 QALYIMLGASIGTT
+84 QALYVMLGASIGTT

-112 PLILFIGIVLTQFIK
+112 PLILFLGILLTQFVK
-127 NRTAKKAG
+127 NRRAKKAG

-149 LMGDAVKAMELGGL
+149 LMGDAVKAMQLGGL
-163 VGNFLHN
+163 VGSFLHN
-170 VHNPVLSLLFG
+170 VHNPILAMLFG

-204 SLGATMGLEEV
+204 SLGAAMGLEEV
-215 VYMIMGMNVGAVAP
+215 VYMIMGMNIGAVAP

-239 VTKRAAAAQTAV
+239 LSKRAAASQTAI
-251 KLLSAI
+251 KILSAVL
-257 TFSILML
+257 FSILML
-264 LIPAI
+264 IFPAI
-269 VNFVKGLSPSDVSRQ
+269 ISFVKSLSPDDVSRQ
-284 VANFHTIYNSVS
+284 VANFHTIYNTAC

-308 KMAEKIMPDAPG
+308 NMAEKLMPDSPE
-320 DELFSRKLLYVT
+320 DEFYSRKLLYCT
-332 NDLSKS
+332 NDVSKS
-338 PAIMITQAHAEMMR
+338 PAIMITQAHREIMR
-352 FADVCRTNLHTALES
+352 FADICRANLHTALES
-367 FFERSEDKAEL
+367 FFERDEDKAET

-387 YLNHEI
+387 FIHHEI

-401 SKGLPENDVSR
+401 GKGLPESDVSR
-412 ISTMLSVTSDLER
+412 VSTMLSVASDLER
-425 IGDLAENIAEYTQA
+425 IGDLAENIAEYTQTA
-439 SASNRAKFSD
+439 ASNRAKFSD
-449 DALRDLG
+449 GGLQDLG

-467 LSMKAY
+467 LSMKTY
-473 DQEDR
+473 DKEDR
-478 GLLAEARDVED
+478 ALLEEARTVED

-498 TENHIERLKANICD
+498 TENHIERLKQNICD

-523 SDLERIADHAMNIAE
+523 SDLERISDHAMNIAE
-538 GMLGI
+538 GILGI
-543 NASIEELAVEV
+543 NASIEELQVEV